1 MKTILSVI
9 LTATMLSSSVIA
21 APANQEQTATVTPA
35 SYSSADIFARFNV
48 HRQKDGVSVQWTANN
63 IQNISSFIIE
73 RSWDGVYFESVNVIE
88 AGQSRNMYLDNYE
101 IYPGYWYYRVTAV
114 MNDGS
119 EISSDVDMVRIV
131 RNG

>member
-21 APANQEQTATVTPA
+21 SPSVDDKKTTVAAA
-35 SYSSADIFARFNV
+35 SLTSSEVFSRFNV
-48 HRQKDGVSVQWTANN
+48 HRQKNGVSVQWTVNSVE
-63 IQNISSFIIE
+63 NISSFIIE
-73 RSWDGVYFESVNVIE
+73 RSWDGVYFESINVLE
-88 AGQSRNMYLDNYE
+88 AGTSTNRYLDNYD
-101 IYPGYWYYRVTAV
+101 IYPGYWYYRITAV

-119 EISSDVDMVRIV
+119 EVSSDVDMVRIV